1 MRPFT
6 LSNVAALAAGQLLGI
21 LSACASTYGV
31 WLWLAALI
39 LSGDQAAFTRA

>member
-31 WLWLAALI
+31 WQWLAA
-39 LSGDQAAFTRA
+39 AHPFR

>member
-31 WLWLAALI
+31 WLWLWLAA
-39 LSGDQAAFTRA
+39 AHPFR